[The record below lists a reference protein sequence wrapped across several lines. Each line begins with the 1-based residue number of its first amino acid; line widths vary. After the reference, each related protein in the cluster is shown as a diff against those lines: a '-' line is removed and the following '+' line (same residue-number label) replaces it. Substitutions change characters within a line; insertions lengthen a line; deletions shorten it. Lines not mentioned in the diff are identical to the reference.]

1 MKITITEEQLR
12 ILTERNLT
20 DNSPNIGIGGTMSLI
35 GVRTAPTEEESELE
49 EVGIIAEKE
58 PLTSKCP
65 SGCYCRGGQCVKVT
79 IRPNERPGL
88 MSCGKKCAQ
97 PKSKTVAGCDS
108 DDDCTGKDECCYTA
122 QCLPC
127 KDVPGEIQSRRSDR
141 YKKLRENSHNHVH
154 SDQQDLFHSDLSFLT
169 DSEEDTCYDCEE
181 VGIIAEKEPLTS
193 KCPSGCYCSKGEC
206 WKVVLSQSGGRPTAV
221 KCGKKCVSIVDGK
234 TVGGNED
241 KPSIRRSDSDRLRR
255 RPYSPKA
262 KFRAS

>member
-88 MSCGKKCAQ
+88 
-97 PKSKTVAGCDS
+97 
-108 DDDCTGKDECCYTA
+108 
-122 QCLPC
+122 
-127 KDVPGEIQSRRSDR
+127 RR
-141 YKKLRENSHNHVH
+141 
-154 SDQQDLFHSDLSFLT
+154 
-169 DSEEDTCYDCEE
+169 
-181 VGIIAEKEPLTS
+181 
-193 KCPSGCYCSKGEC
+193 
-206 WKVVLSQSGGRPTAV
+206 
-221 KCGKKCVSIVDGK
+221 
-234 TVGGNED
+234 
-241 KPSIRRSDSDRLRR
+241 
-255 RPYSPKA
+255 
-262 KFRAS
+262 